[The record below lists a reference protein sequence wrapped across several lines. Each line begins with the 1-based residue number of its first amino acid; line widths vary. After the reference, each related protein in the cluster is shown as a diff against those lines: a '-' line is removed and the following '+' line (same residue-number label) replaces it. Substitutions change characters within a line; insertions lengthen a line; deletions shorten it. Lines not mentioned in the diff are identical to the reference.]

1 VYARI
6 DRRIDC
12 QPALP
17 LSYLAVPLFLQE
29 INSER
34 CSFAAGIL
42 DRGRAGKQNN
52 SGAIAN
58 VTQPIYLLRIFAK
71 IAS

>member
-1 VYARI
+1 
-6 DRRIDC
+6 
-12 QPALP
+12 
-17 LSYLAVPLFLQE
+17 LQE

-58 VTQPIYLLRIFAK
+58 VTQPIYLLKIFAK
-71 IAS
+71 IASRVKAVNQQV

>member
-1 VYARI
+1 
-6 DRRIDC
+6 
-12 QPALP
+12 
-17 LSYLAVPLFLQE
+17 LQE

-58 VTQPIYLLRIFAK
+58 VTQPIYLLRIFDK
-71 IAS
+71 IASQVKAVNQQV